1 MLFYFFI
8 FIGAL
13 VSKLCKYFKQQK
25 NSFKK
30 QDIKFCDKVI
40 QCKMKKNG
48 EEKNERIL
56 VVEDDVIITF
66 VQEGNDPIKKSKQY
80 SSTFKL
86 FQVVIF
92 IRSFLL

>member
-66 VQEGNDPIKKSKQY
+66 VQEGNDPIKKSKEY
-80 SSTFKL
+80 SW
-86 FQVVIF
+86 
-92 IRSFLL
+92 